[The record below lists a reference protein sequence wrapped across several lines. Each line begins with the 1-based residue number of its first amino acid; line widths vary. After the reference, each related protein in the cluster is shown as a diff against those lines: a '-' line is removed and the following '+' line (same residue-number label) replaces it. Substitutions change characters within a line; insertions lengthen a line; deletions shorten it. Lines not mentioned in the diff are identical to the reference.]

1 MKYPNIDL
9 ETQYSFEQ
17 NTLIIHIQILPKT
30 ENNQPRTAIVAVG
43 IKNSPPI
50 ISSFPFEQLEF
61 PASIQSMLSQLEAEL
76 PQRKAAAS
84 KLMEQHRIEE
94 LPKDYKHRKIESP
107 PTSYGNNFPST
118 AAHKNQLTLF

>member
-1 MKYPNIDL
+1 MESPGIDL

-17 NTLIIHIQILPKT
+17 NTLVIHIQILPKT
-30 ENNQPRTAIVAVG
+30 ENNQQRTAIVAVG

-50 ISSFPFEQLEF
+50 ISSFPFEQLEL

-84 KLMEQHRIEE
+84 ELMEKHRIEE
-94 LPKDYKHRKIESP
+94 LQKDYKHRKVESP
-107 PTSYGNNFPST
+107 PTSSGTNSQST

>member
-1 MKYPNIDL
+1 MKPPNIDL

-17 NTLIIHIQILPKT
+17 NTLVIHIQILPKT

-50 ISSFPFEQLEF
+50 ISSFPFKQLEL

-76 PQRKAAAS
+76 PHRKAAAS
-84 KLMEQHRIEE
+84 ELMEHF
-94 LPKDYKHRKIESP
+94 LPLVSNIQNCLFR
-107 PTSYGNNFPST
+107 NQ
-118 AAHKNQLTLF
+118 KNYPLLTFVVQK